1 MLQVSAS
8 DFKTHCLHYMDVAN
22 QKHETVVI
30 TKRGKPV
37 AKLIPYE
44 EEVPELF
51 GRMKGA
57 GVICGDIIEPL
68 DVDWDIVNDE
78 YTTSN

>member
-22 QKHETVVI
+22 KKHETVVI
-30 TKRGKPV
+30 TKHGKPV
-37 AKLIPYE
+37 AKLIPYD

-51 GRMKGA
+51 GRMNGT
-57 GVICGDIIEPL
+57 VTINGDIISPL
-68 DVDWDIVNDE
+68 DDIEWDALKE
-78 YTTSN
+78 